1 MTLVKKYFGS
11 LVLKNNSMKKETN
24 TPPFGDLKIGKAAL
38 LFYGLD
44 QNGNTI
50 ALKDFDGKKTIVY
63 FYPKD
68 DTPGCTAQA
77 CNLRDNYSNLLQ
89 DGFEIIGIS
98 PDPIKK
104 HKKFE
109 EKYELPFALIADE
122 DHSIAEKYGVWGTK
136 QFMGKTYDGIHRTTF
151 LIDEQGKIKN
161 IISKPDTKNHAD
173 EILAAW
179 HE

>member
-1 MTLVKKYFGS
+1 
-11 LVLKNNSMKKETN
+11 MKPSTT
-24 TPPFGDLKIGKAAL
+24 TPPFGKLTVGSKAPA
-38 LFYGLD
+38 FKGID
-44 QNGNTI
+44 QNGEAIT
-50 ALKDFDGKKTIVY
+50 LKDYAGKNVIIY

-77 CNLRDNYSNLLQ
+77 CNLRDNYTNLLQ
-89 DGFEIIGIS
+89 DGFEIIGVS
-98 PDPIKK
+98 PDHAKK

-151 LIDEQGKIKN
+151 LIADDGTIKN
-161 IISKPDTKNHAD
+161 IITKPDTKNHAD